1 MGPSIV
7 EWKKAVAKLCVK
19 KPQCRGAP
27 PLLPGAGSQKVPGG
41 TRGRGTKG
49 PFSSHPGQVLVER
62 ACGAFRIRKASG
74 GVLQDRERFR
84 DLLGQGNRKAEN
96 SLVCFWRTFSRV
108 LTPVPPLAKI
118 WARNASDLG
127 TGPGP
132 AGSRWRGHV
141 QMCPGLPPAPHA
153 PASSD
158 LPLPWKSSFTV
169 GIHLQPL
176 GCRPSCRPLP
186 APQPR
191 GHWELAWELEPD
203 GGIWGP
209 ISCAL
214 CSRPSRGCHQ
224 SQGQSPPGPAPSPRV
239 PLLFTPQDLCTCT
252 VPLAWH
258 PLPDIHMAASGIAL
272 LTRCLPAPPPH
283 PHPPAL
289 FLPTAL
295 LPFIEIACSTYWP
308 HLLLPLS
315 HQKVSPMRDPGPLCF
330 LLSPST
336 LNPAGHTRG
345 PE

>member
-141 QMCPGLPPAPHA
+141 QMCPGLPPAPHT

-176 GCRPSCRPLP
+176 GCRPSCLPLP

-191 GHWELAWELEPD
+191 GHWELAWEQGLSQMVEF
-203 GGIWGP
+203 GG
-209 ISCAL
+209 
-214 CSRPSRGCHQ
+214 PSHV
-224 SQGQSPPGPAPSPRV
+224 PSA
-239 PLLFTPQDLCTCT
+239 QDLP
-252 VPLAWH
+252 VAVISLRGKAPQVW
-258 PLPDIHMAASGIAL
+258 P
-272 LTRCLPAPPPH
+272 RLPACLYYSH
-283 PHPPAL
+283 PRTFAHVL
-289 FLPTAL
+289 FPWRGTLSLIPTWLPQV
-295 LPFIEIACSTYWP
+295 S
-308 HLLLPLS
+308 LS
-315 HQKVSPMRDPGPLCF
+315 
-330 LLSPST
+330 
-336 LNPAGHTRG
+336 
-345 PE
+345 